1 MLVPRA
7 NVRSLIK
14 ILRKLME
21 NFLFP
26 VQGQEKYRNIDPFLS
41 ILPFSTPWNFKKIYK
56 FPENSRGY

>member
-14 ILRKLME
+14 ILWKLIE

-26 VQGQEKYRNIDPFLS
+26 VQGQEKHLNINPFFS
-41 ILPFSTPWNFKKIYK
+41 ILPFSTPWNFKKIFK